1 MPVITFM
8 RTEMKINRLCMERTA
23 GKKKK
28 IKMGSLGWGQVK
40 LNQPGSVFQVADL
53 LVAFLSKEPAPV
65 NTKGIVFPAPS
76 PPLHP
81 NGGEGAPALS
91 Q

>member
-1 MPVITFM
+1 M
-8 RTEMKINRLCMERTA
+8 
-23 GKKKK
+23 
-28 IKMGSLGWGQVK
+28 K

-76 PPLHP
+76 PHSTPMEGKGLPLSHSESP
-81 NGGEGAPALS
+81 RCVEEKREKAFKHKAKDGQGLDGD
-91 Q
+91 